1 MLAQHPHY
9 PEVPPQLSELF
20 AEEGLSLLG
29 IAECSGD
36 AQAAARYQRWI
47 DSGHA
52 AQMHY
57 LMRHAPLK
65 YSPQQLLQG
74 CRSILMAGMN
84 YYRRSA
90 AEPGQ
95 PRVARYAWGR
105 DYHLVLGKRLRRL
118 ARRLGQRY
126 GDQQFSSFTDATPLD
141 ERFFGERAG
150 VGFSGRNTLLISGQY
165 GSWFLLGGILS
176 TQHFPATP
184 APQGSHGACPRSC
197 TRCIDVCPTGA
208 LLGPNRIDASRCIS
222 YLTIEL
228 RGSIPAQLRPAI
240 GNWLFGCDLC
250 QEVCPLNLR
259 AQVTSEPDFLH
270 DRAGESPDLSGILA
284 IETDQQF
291 AGRFAGN
298 PLMRARRQ
306 GLVRNAC
313 VVAANTRRHD
323 LKPLLQRRS
332 ADSDA
337 VIAEHARWALA
348 VLAAD
353 ETEFASE

>member
-36 AQAAARYQRWI
+36 AQAAARYRQWI
-47 DSGHA
+47 DSGYA
-52 AQMHY
+52 AQMDY
-57 LMRHAPLK
+57 LVRHAPLK
-65 YSPQQLLQG
+65 YAPQQLLQG
-74 CRSILMAGMN
+74 CRSVLMAGIN
-84 YYRRSA
+84 YYRRSVA
-90 AEPGQ
+90 ATDQ

-118 ARRLGQRY
+118 ARRLCQRY
-126 GDQQFSSFTDATPLD
+126 AGQQFKSFTDATPLD
-141 ERFFGERAG
+141 ERFFGQRAG

-176 TQHFPATP
+176 TLHFTATP
-184 APQGSHGACPRSC
+184 APEGSHGACPRSC
-197 TRCIDVCPTGA
+197 ARCIDVCPTGA

-228 RGSIPAQLRPAI
+228 RGSIPAELRPAI

-259 AQVTSEPDFLH
+259 ARLTTERDFLH

-291 AGRFAGN
+291 CSRFAGTA
-298 PLMRARRQ
+298 LMRARRQ

-323 LKPLLQRRS
+323 LKALLQHRS

-353 ETEFASE
+353 EPQIASE